1 MVGSQV
7 GVNVP
12 GRVLDLDRDE
22 IELTVPDSS
31 LGRDS
36 IGKATDVA

>member
-12 GRVLDLDRDE
+12 GRVFDLDRDE
-22 IELTVPDSS
+22 IELTVLDAAF
-31 LGRDS
+31 GRNG
-36 IGKATDVA
+36 IGKAPDVA